1 MALRLQPGLQII
13 RLEVQTLGLHPK
25 ANLFSD
31 RKEHDNIVNIYII
44 GKLRS
49 RGTWLCSWTID
60 IGNGTQAIY
69 ILDLFFIN
77 NGIVDTVRVH
87 QGLDLV
93 PRWRNGLDDG
103 NWRWM
108 WQSPKGPEFYPRWE
122 MSEGKDWCLPLACRT
137 SISNFTVQ
145 DPVTHTLTGAPT
157 EGKRRA
163 ASAR

>member
-1 MALRLQPGLQII
+1 MKHRQYIYQ
-13 RLEVQTLGLHPK
+13 RK
-25 ANLFSD
+25 AIDEENMMTVL
-31 RKEHDNIVNIYII
+31 DNRYGRRYLSYSRYRSFLIDNEIVN
-44 GKLRS
+44 
-49 RGTWLCSWTID
+49 TIKV
-60 IGNGTQAIY
+60 Y
-69 ILDLFFIN
+69 
-77 NGIVDTVRVH
+77 